1 MGTIHAQATDVAFL
15 LEKNSFYIP
24 PYQRGYAWTIETSK
38 QLLSDL
44 MNHLENDPEGDY
56 FVGNIIVYQNRDKL
70 QNQYVVVDGQQR
82 ITTFMLMLTALRISL
97 FSSPTVADTDKEKLD
112 EMISRLVL
120 DEPSRGE
127 KENKVKLFSSRRK
140 EIVTE
145 IVKCNLTNSDLSRD
159 PWLKKISIEYNDT
172 NYYKNL
178 EQFITIFNRK
188 FEDYDDYIEFLR
200 LLERVKFVLIDIS
213 DDKSVHIIFEK
224 INSAGVDLTLT
235 DLTKN
240 YLYILL
246 ESIKDES
253 VSNDHILKVEKN
265 ISDIFENKIT
275 NLKNENNLIITNY
288 LVYLMKKHYNKKR
301 EKEVYIEFK
310 KFVNKELDNG
320 NLTIDKIINELNEQT
335 SLISYIEKFG
345 KAYSTQ
351 LYDVAIFLNKD
362 NLTGTLFPFIYAVA
376 KMCDV
381 FEEGEFIVNGD
392 FEDFI
397 ILMDKFFTRRYIVNS
412 SNKNYNKYVST
423 LLNKLSL
430 LDTFDIGEIE
440 FILTNDEEE
449 TNGSLMPNRNELLSY
464 FKNNNSPYKSNNP
477 KELKQIFFRINY
489 FMTNNSNESIALDDS
504 EYKKFS
510 IEHIM
515 PQKPNRDSIWILDC
529 EKDYNELADYQKN
542 EYGDF
547 NGYYESRVHNWGNLT
562 ITQDNSKLSNDDFHI
577 KKDIFINSTLRINS
591 DIANKSQWTIDE
603 IKSRKENLINIIKEH
618 F

>member
-1 MGTIHAQATDVAFL
+1 MGKIHAQATDVAFL

-24 PYQRGYAWTIETSK
+24 PYQRGYAWTTETSK

-44 MNHLENDPEGDY
+44 MNHLKNDPEGDY

-97 FSSPTVADTDKEKLD
+97 FSSPTVADADKDKLD

-120 DEPSRGE
+120 DEPNRGE

-145 IVKCNLTNSDLSRD
+145 IVKCNLINADLTKD
-159 PWLKKISIEYNDT
+159 PWLKKIAIEYKDT

-178 EQFITIFNRK
+178 EQFITIFNKK
-188 FEDYDDYIEFLR
+188 FEDYDDYAEFLK

-240 YLYILL
+240 FLYILL
-246 ESIKDES
+246 ESIKDENI
-253 VSNDHILKVEKN
+253 SNDYILKVEEN

-275 NLKNENNLIITNY
+275 NLRNENNLIITNY
-288 LVYLMKKHYNKKR
+288 LVYLMKKHYNKQK

-310 KFVNKELDNG
+310 KFVNKEFENG
-320 NLTIDKIINELNEQT
+320 NLTLDKIINELNEQT
-335 SLISYIEKFG
+335 SLISYIENFK
-345 KAYSTQ
+345 KANSTQ
-351 LYDVAIFLNKD
+351 LYDVALFLNKD

-381 FEEGEFIVNGD
+381 FESGEFIVNGG
-392 FEDFI
+392 FEDFV

-412 SNKNYNKYVST
+412 SNKNYNKYVPT
-423 LLNKLSL
+423 LLNKLDL
-430 LDTFDIGEIE
+430 LDSFDVGEIE
-440 FILTNDEEE
+440 EILTNDEEE
-449 TNGSLMPNRNELLSY
+449 TNGSLMPNRNELLNY

-477 KELKQIFFRINY
+477 KELKQLFFRINY
-489 FMTNNSNESIALDDS
+489 FMTANSNESIALDDA
-504 EYKKFS
+504 EYKKFT

-515 PQKPNRDSIWILDC
+515 PQKPAKDSIWILDS
-529 EKDYNELADYQKN
+529 ERDYNALADYKKN

-591 DIANKSQWTIDE
+591 DIANQSEWTMNE
-603 IKSRKENLINIIKEH
+603 IEQRKEDLLNIIKEK